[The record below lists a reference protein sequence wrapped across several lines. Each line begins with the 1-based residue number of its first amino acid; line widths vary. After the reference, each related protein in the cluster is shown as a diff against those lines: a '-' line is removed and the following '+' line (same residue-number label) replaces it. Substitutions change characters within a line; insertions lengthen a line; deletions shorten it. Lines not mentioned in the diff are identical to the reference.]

1 MKQETQFRQVPGLR
15 DIVRVAAGLRHAAAV
30 TREAH
35 TFYFHSIIFL
45 FMHIYLYAKVE
56 HFFMRKYRIFLCFMC
71 CCVYKK
77 VF

>member
-35 TFYFHSIIFL
+35 TYTFTQLYFYSCIF
-45 FMHIYLYAKVE
+45 YLCKSR
-56 HFFMRKYRIFLCFMC
+56 FFFIN
-71 CCVYKK
+71 CVD
-77 VF
+77 V

>member
-35 TFYFHSIIFL
+35 TLYFHTIIFL
-45 FMHIYLYAKVE
+45 FMHILLICKSR
-56 HFFMRKYRIFLCFMC
+56 FFFIN
-71 CCVYKK
+71 CVD
-77 VF
+77 V